1 MHFKPDDEE
10 NNMASNPLFDEGQK
24 INKKPKGKVKKDPY
38 GNRPLPISNRPFFE
52 LWGLWLHQ
60 ARTYKIICLFLVVVT
75 TISVIWA
82 MSVSKELKTVPFVI
96 LKDNL
101 GNLTPLGVASGNTQS
116 LLVDE
121 RSVVSSLSLYVK
133 DVHSV
138 IPNQDLML
146 YNIKQMLSMTK
157 PEVQVKVKGILYD
170 QVKLA
175 GSNTVLVTPT
185 QVIKIPGVK
194 NGWKIDWTETQKLNS
209 DTGLDSNTP
218 VSVTY
223 WEATLI
229 VDYLPQGSTDTEG
242 MMLNPLGMQVTEINI
257 SKLVSNNSVDTKL
270 SNAIVNQNQPVADQ
284 GQGNYQSSGN
294 QQQAVPNINQSNQ
307 VNQ

>member
-1 MHFKPDDEE
+1 MKFKSVNEE
-10 NNMASNPLFDEGQK
+10 NNIANDPLLDEGQK
-24 INKKPKGKVKKDPY
+24 SNKKPKGKVKKDPY
-38 GNRPLPISNRPFFE
+38 GSRTLPISNRPFFE

-60 ARTYKIICLFLVVVT
+60 ARTYKIICLFLVLIT

-101 GNLTPLGVASGNTQS
+101 GNLTPLGVATGSTQS

-121 RSVVSSLSLYVK
+121 RSVVSSLSMYVK
-133 DVHSV
+133 DIHSV
-138 IPNQDLML
+138 IPNQDLMM

-157 PEVQVKVKGILYD
+157 PDIHVKVKGILYD

-194 NGWKIDWTETQKLNS
+194 NGWKIDWTETQRLNT
-209 DTGLDSNTP
+209 DTGLENPTP
-218 VSVTY
+218 ASVTY

-242 MMLNPLGMQVTEINI
+242 MMLNPLGMQVTEVNI
-257 SKLVSNNSVDTKL
+257 SKLVSNNSIDTKL
-270 SNAIVNQNQPVADQ
+270 SNAIVNQNQPVTDQ
-284 GQGNYQSSGN
+284 GQSNYQSGN
-294 QQQAVPNINQSNQ
+294 QPQAVPNINQSNQ